1 MTPCGLQIRY
11 LPASDWPVDDQR
23 RLPTWLGTGERA
35 ELSRLGNPQRR
46 KQWIAGRWTA
56 KQLIR
61 QELPAAEAN
70 VSLSD
75 IQIHARDEHGRG
87 VRPRIVIRGNELAWS
102 LSISH
107 SDEGVLV
114 GLLAS
119 DEVSLGIDLATTTT
133 PTAQFLRAWFTASE
147 QQWIAADPS
156 PRCTLLWALKEA
168 AYKACH
174 NGEAWS
180 PRDIEVQPRGS
191 DRYSFVYRNVA
202 VNPCHVQVSQL
213 ANQLMACVC
222 VPRELCGNMP
232 KPTSNYVPSFQSP
245 PELVPC
251 FASESIA

>member
-1 MTPCGLQIRY
+1 MTPSGLQIRY
-11 LPASDWPVDDQR
+11 LPASDWPADDQR
-23 RLPTWLGTGERA
+23 RLPLWLGAHEAR

-56 KQLIR
+56 KQLVR
-61 QELPAAEAN
+61 QELAATEASA
-70 VSLSD
+70 SLSD
-75 IQIHARDEHGRG
+75 IQIHARDEQGRG
-87 VRPRIVIRGNELAWS
+87 VRPRIVIHGNELAWS

-107 SDEGVLV
+107 NDEGVLV
-114 GLLAS
+114 ALLAS
-119 DEVSLGIDLATTTT
+119 DDVSLGIDLATTIA
-133 PTAQFLRAWFTASE
+133 PTLPFLRAWFTTSE

-156 PRCTLLWALKEA
+156 HRCTLLWALKEA

-174 NGEAWS
+174 NGEVWS
-180 PRDIEVQPRGS
+180 PRDIEIQPQSR

-202 VNPCHVQVSQL
+202 VNPCHVQVSHI

-222 VPRELCGNMP
+222 VPREMCGDQP
-232 KPTSNYVPSFQSP
+232 KPTSNNVPSFQSP